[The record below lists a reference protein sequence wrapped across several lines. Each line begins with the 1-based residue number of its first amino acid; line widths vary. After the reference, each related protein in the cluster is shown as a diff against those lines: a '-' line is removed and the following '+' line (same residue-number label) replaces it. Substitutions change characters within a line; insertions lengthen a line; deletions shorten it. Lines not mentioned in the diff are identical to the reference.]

1 MRAHVHGAQLID
13 ENARVSRRVVVGWCV
28 AEAESAA
35 LSKPLFLD
43 AAAKQGVSPG
53 QLAPTRAMTAAFL

>member
-13 ENARVSRRVVVGWCV
+13 ENARVSRLVVGWCF
-28 AEAESAA
+28 ADAESAA

-53 QLAPTRAMTAAFL
+53 QLAPTRATTAAFL

>member
-1 MRAHVHGAQLID
+1 MRAYVHGAQLID
-13 ENARVSRRVVVGWCV
+13 EDARVSRRVVGWCV
-28 AEAESAA
+28 AEGESAA

-53 QLAPTRAMTAAFL
+53 QLAPTRAATAAFL